1 MKKFYLLLAL
11 VLTAGVV
18 HAQGNTPNFGS
29 RANLKQAK
37 RANSRVTGPK
47 TFTWT
52 ENNQYYS
59 ENGQVVNLFNDVQN
73 SQNIEQGQTMASTYE
88 NFVIRVS
95 GLTSD
100 SPYSVEFYDV
110 VKNNGTETEILLKTF
125 TYWKDDVHI
134 SPLRA
139 VFTDENE
146 INRIHRVKLKSSC
159 NSGSLTF
166 EEAYFISAYKG
177 LIEKATDINGNEVY
191 AGFLDKNNVDIGNA
205 YIDPSYLIRSNR
217 LWVDPHSDRT
227 FDIVCESGSE
237 VGTLTFSLPYKT
249 GIDLSE
255 VTFTATD
262 FDRTADVMNRFIC
275 DNHTVD
281 LQHKEGESGYSAA
294 TRDVR
299 KLYNSRYSGSFYDA
313 FNNLALSGVNYYL
326 DSNGVERQAGTLKD
340 SAIMHVNNMY
350 WQAHGFTTTEQR
362 RVFCQDFCL
371 TKNTIKARTTR
382 KGLVSTDWTNPDN
395 EAGFRDK
402 NYPVRPYFKY
412 ITDNQGNVIL
422 DNEGNPRTEW
432 SDVVRGDWNSS
443 NTYNYTDLSK
453 YNKMRIIG
461 SQNTQFV
468 IRYATSLSSNYH
480 PTYNVPLVE
489 AWKEIKVKTDANGEV
504 NVDLDY
510 LKAKDNSDKFCLQLI
525 LFDGIADLVWS
536 GNGEQIG
543 NASTTG
549 GLRETVYVNNIELF
563 EGEGRLVDLVG
574 LNNLEDP
581 NILENMYH
589 VWNNDNNYQWQY
601 ATVVGW
607 TCPVFE
613 NHIGVAHSTIW
624 GDPSVNPE
632 NYADLTGYKK
642 IRIYGPSGQTLRLF
656 YNSMR
661 YGAAP
666 YLNVNAPFVDEGG
679 KENIYYQLENLT
691 TTTENHPNGESYAEF
706 DLSNFEFFHLN
717 SIKASAHNTQATVTA
732 IKLVEDEEAD
742 YIFYGNGGYGEQ
754 DKTKIDPTVAAATK
768 DLTAK
773 VIDTRARCNN
783 MQVPYE
789 FDIFKEVEHLA
800 LPKTANPN
808 VLFIERTNQFRGRF
822 VKYVKFQ
829 DPDNIEKDVNLIVPS
844 NKKYDDENPDNS
856 EYFTSNNIE
865 LSDGYSFYAPKQI
878 NAAQAKYTRTFKNTI
893 DAVNSII
900 LPFAVEAGN
909 TPVTESKFGF
919 YETTETLKS
928 TTAQNSVVG
937 ILNEQTANEGDWL
950 IQFQKKTGQTK
961 ANKPYLYAV
970 AANTGTKEFT
980 GAKTGD
986 NVIISAT
993 PDVKTKAIVNMTN
1006 NESETNTF
1014 DYYLR
1019 GVYESTYIDDIL
1031 FYGTDGTLYRTPY
1044 MTVTPFRTIFKSP
1057 IEVINEGWKDSQDAY
1072 FTTPASGVKI
1082 VLAFD
1087 SNDESLDINE
1097 VVADG
1102 LFAEDEPIYN
1112 LAGQR
1117 VNTFDKGVYIV
1128 GGKKILVK

>member
-1 MKKFYLLLAL
+1 MAL

-18 HAQGNTPNFGS
+18 QAQNTPNFGN
-29 RANLKQAK
+29 RANLTQAK
-37 RANSRVTGPK
+37 KARCNVYGSHKYSWDSDGKVLATIFTDVQTG
-47 TFTWT
+47 TY
-52 ENNQYYS
+52 E
-59 ENGQVVNLFNDVQN
+59 ENGVTIP
-73 SQNIEQGQTMASTYE
+73 NIPSGKTMAETYE

-95 GLTSD
+95 GLSD
-100 SPYSVEFYDV
+100 GASYSVQFLDDSDHVLY
-110 VKNNGTETEILLKTF
+110 TF
-125 TYWKDDVHI
+125 TYWFDDVHI
-134 SPLRA
+134 SPLRSL
-139 VFTDENE
+139 FTPDE
-146 INRIHRVKLKSSC
+146 INQIHKVKLIGNG
-159 NSGSLTF
+159 NSGELTL

-217 LWVDPHSDRT
+217 LWVDIHEEDRT
-227 FDIVCESGSE
+227 FDIVCEQGSE
-237 VGTLTFSLPYKT
+237 DGTLTFSLPYKT
-249 GIDLSE
+249 GIDMSE

-262 FDRTADVMNRFIC
+262 FDRTANVMNRYIC

-281 LQHKEGESGYSAA
+281 FLHKEGESGYSAA

-299 KLYNSRYSGSFYDA
+299 KIYNSRYSGSFYDD

-432 SDVVRGDWNSS
+432 SDVVRGDWNAS

-480 PTYNVPLVE
+480 PTYNVPVVE

-543 NASTTG
+543 NASTPG
-549 GLRETVYVNNIELF
+549 GLRETIYVNNIELF

-574 LNNLEDP
+574 LKNLEDP
-581 NILENMYH
+581 NVNVLDNMYH

-601 ATVVGW
+601 ATVVDW
-607 TCPVFE
+607 TCPAFE

-661 YGAAP
+661 YGPAP
-666 YLNVNAPFVDEGG
+666 HLNVNAPFVDEGG

-783 MQVPYE
+783 MQVPYDGE
-789 FDIFKEVEHLA
+789 IFDYVEHII
-800 LPKTANPN
+800 LPQTANPN

-829 DPDNIEKDVNLIVPS
+829 DSNNIEKDFNLIVPS
-844 NKKYDDENPDNS
+844 NKNFDNDATSENFS

-865 LSDGYSFYAPKQI
+865 LSDGYSFYAPKKI
-878 NAAQAKYTRTFKNTI
+878 KAKTAKYTRTFKNNSA
-893 DAVNSII
+893 AVNSII
-900 LPFAVEAGN
+900 LPFAVSAGN
-909 TPVTESKFGF
+909 DETYGF
-919 YETTETLKS
+919 YETNVTLKS
-928 TTAQNSVVG
+928 TTNEGKVG
-937 ILNEQTANEGDWL
+937 ILKDEDVNEGDWL
-950 IQFQKKTGQTK
+950 LQFKKTTGNTK
-961 ANKPYLYAV
+961 ANTPYLYAV
-970 AANTGTKEFT
+970 ASGGEVDFIGVKESGT
-980 GAKTGD
+980 
-986 NVIISAT
+986 VIIPET
-993 PDVKTKAIVNMTN
+993 PDVQVPAHKNMTN
-1006 NESETNTF
+1006 NLPNADNPTYDF
-1014 DYYLR
+1014 YLR
-1019 GVYESTYIDDIL
+1019 GVYEGTYMEHIL
-1031 FYGTDGTLYRTPY
+1031 FYGADGTFYRTPF
-1044 MTVTPFRTIFKSP
+1044 MTVTPFRTIIKSP
-1057 IEVINEGWKDSQDAY
+1057 IDVTDETWKEDQTNY
-1072 FTTPASGVKI
+1072 FTPASGVKV

-1087 SNDESLDINE
+1087 PHDDSSDINE

-1112 LAGQR
+1112 VAGQR
-1117 VNTFDKGVYIV
+1117 VNTFGKGIYII

>member
-1 MKKFYLLLAL
+1 M
-11 VLTAGVV
+11 
-18 HAQGNTPNFGS
+18 
-29 RANLKQAK
+29 
-37 RANSRVTGPK
+37 
-47 TFTWT
+47 
-52 ENNQYYS
+52 
-59 ENGQVVNLFNDVQN
+59 
-73 SQNIEQGQTMASTYE
+73 
-88 NFVIRVS
+88 
-95 GLTSD
+95 
-100 SPYSVEFYDV
+100 
-110 VKNNGTETEILLKTF
+110 
-125 TYWKDDVHI
+125 
-134 SPLRA
+134 
-139 VFTDENE
+139 
-146 INRIHRVKLKSSC
+146 
-159 NSGSLTF
+159 TF

-432 SDVVRGDWNSS
+432 SDVVRGDWNAS

-480 PTYNVPLVE
+480 PTYNVPVVE

-510 LKAKDNSDKFCLQLI
+510 LKAKDKSDKFCLQLI
-525 LFDGIADLVWS
+525 LFDGIANLVWS
-536 GNGEQIG
+536 GQGEQIG
-543 NASTTG
+543 NASTPG
-549 GLRETVYVNNIELF
+549 GLRETIYVNNIELF

-574 LNNLEDP
+574 LKNLEDP
-581 NILENMYH
+581 NVNVLDNMYH

-601 ATVVGW
+601 ATVVDW
-607 TCPVFE
+607 TCPAFE

-624 GDPSVNPE
+624 GDPSVNQE

-661 YGAAP
+661 YGPAP
-666 YLNVNAPFVDEGG
+666 HLNVNAPFVDEGG

-865 LSDGYSFYAPKQI
+865 LSDGYSFYAPKDI
-878 NAAQAKYTRTFKNTI
+878 RTENAQFTRKFNNANVVNTI
-893 DAVNSII
+893 C
-900 LPFAVEAGN
+900 LPF
-909 TPVTESKFGF
+909 PVADDEDGDF
-919 YETTETLKS
+919 YTTNVTLKC
-928 TTAQNSVVG
+928 TENGTEKG
-937 ILNEQTANEGDWL
+937 ILKNEAVYKDDYL
-950 IQFQKKTGQTK
+950 LQFKKEDAPK
-961 ANKPYLYAV
+961 ANTPYLYAV
-970 AANTGTKEFT
+970 LKASSEDGKVFSAS
-980 GAKTGD
+980 
-986 NVIISAT
+986 NVTIPAT
-993 PDVKTKAIVNMTN
+993 PGVETPAVNNMTN
-1006 NESETNTF
+1006 NGNDEYAEYNEDGQF
-1014 DYYLR
+1014 NYYLR
-1019 GVYESTYIDDIL
+1019 GTFEPTYIEH
-1031 FYGTDGTLYRTPY
+1031 FYFYNSSGDLCRTPY
-1044 MTVTPFRTIFKSP
+1044 NTVAPFRTFIKAPVDIVKDNQTYVVSSVTTGG
-1057 IEVINEGWKDSQDAY
+1057 EVKVI
-1072 FTTPASGVKI
+1072 
-1082 VLAFD
+1082 LAFD
-1087 SNDESLDINE
+1087 PDDDSSDINE
-1097 VVADG
+1097 VALDG
-1102 LFAEDEPIYN
+1102 FYVEDAPIYN

-1117 VNTFDKGVYIV
+1117 VNTLEKGIYIV
-1128 GGKKILVK
+1128 GGKKILIK